1 MRYSVLFKTVF
12 CSAIFFALA
21 VTTAQAQTNTQRGA
35 ISGGAAGAIIGGI
48 VGNQNNETAEG
59 ALIGGAI
66 GALTGSLLGSD
77 RDRQIQQEYYFQ
89 QQQAVAYRNGL
100 SMSDAIALTANG
112 VGSEVIINQIQIN
125 GVQQRIGVNEI
136 IALHK
141 QGVDNRVIDAM
152 QRAPLSSQMVQ
163 RPPSRVQHYPV
174 VAEPVFVPQVIWA
187 APPRPRHHHYHRPYR
202 NGASLHFHYRR

>member
-1 MRYSVLFKTVF
+1 MRYSVLFKTVS

-59 ALIGGAI
+59 ALLGGAI

-112 VGSEVIINQIQIN
+112 VGSEVIINQIQI
-125 GVQQRIGVNEI
+125 
-136 IALHK
+136 
-141 QGVDNRVIDAM
+141 
-152 QRAPLSSQMVQ
+152 
-163 RPPSRVQHYPV
+163 
-174 VAEPVFVPQVIWA
+174 
-187 APPRPRHHHYHRPYR
+187 
-202 NGASLHFHYRR
+202 SLLKNI

>member
-1 MRYSVLFKTVF
+1 MLFKTIF
-12 CSAIFFALA
+12 CSAIFIALA
-21 VTTAQAQTNTQRGA
+21 TNTTQAQTNTQRGA

-48 VGNQNNETAEG
+48 VGNQNNETSEG

-66 GALTGSLLGSD
+66 GALTGGLLGND

-89 QQQAVAYRNGL
+89 QQQAVAYRNGI
-100 SMSDAIALTANG
+100 SMNDAIALTTNG

-152 QRAPLSSQMVQ
+152 QRAPLSSHRAR
-163 RPPSRVQHYPV
+163 RPAPPRIQHYPV
-174 VAEPVFVPQVIWA
+174 VVAEPVLVPQVIWST
-187 APPRPRHHHYHRPYR
+187 PYRGRHHHHRPYR
-202 NGASLHFHYRR
+202 NGASVHFHYRH